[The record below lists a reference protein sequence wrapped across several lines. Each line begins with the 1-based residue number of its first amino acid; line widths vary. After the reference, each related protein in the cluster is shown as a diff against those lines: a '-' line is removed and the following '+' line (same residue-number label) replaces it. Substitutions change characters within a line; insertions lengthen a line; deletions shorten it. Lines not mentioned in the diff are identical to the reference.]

1 MLRLAVGMIAVF
13 DLMFLSSAA
22 SPRQTHTYNNKYN
35 TGSGID
41 PRNTLSF

>member
-1 MLRLAVGMIAVF
+1 MLVLAVGMIAVF

-41 PRNTLSF
+41 ARNTLMF